1 MDDLSKAM
9 KEATAYLDRQKDE
22 KPRPEPKKP
31 VTKAAPSPSRVSAV
45 RAKTR
50 EVQGNPTL
58 VLAYGVAIALAIVA
72 GGITTQWLVPALGA
86 AFGIATTIIA
96 KGLTGGT
103 TDYSWVVPAGATG
116 LALIG
121 GVAVVILVIRIVKR
135 ASGQLYLAVLPLL
148 AVLAGF
154 CVDMCKDFY
163 PDDQLVRI
171 GFAAVTCGLFALGG
185 LWWRRYG
192 LLNKIAGTL
201 LMLIAPLVIVAH
213 GVSNNL
219 NQGLS
224 HALGSVTMQSWI
236 ALGGLMTIL
245 LLTGLLAFTL
255 GEEISP

>member
-9 KEATAYLDRQKDE
+9 QEATAYLDRQKDE
-22 KPRPEPKKP
+22 RQRPEPKKP
-31 VTKAAPSPSRVSAV
+31 AGNPSPSRVSAV

-50 EVQGNPTL
+50 EVQSNPTL

-86 AFGIATTIIA
+86 GFGIATTIIS
-96 KGLTGGT
+96 KGLAEAGK
-103 TDYSWVVPAGATG
+103 DYSWVVPAGAAG

-121 GVAVVILVIRIVKR
+121 GVAVVLLLMRIVKKAR
-135 ASGQLYLAVLPLL
+135 GQLYVAVLPLL

-154 CVDMCKDFY
+154 CVDMCKSFY
-163 PDDQLVRI
+163 PNDPLIRI
-171 GFAAVTCGLFALGG
+171 GFAAVTSCLFALGG

-192 LLNKIAGTL
+192 LLNKIAGAL

-213 GVSNNL
+213 GVSDNL

-224 HALGSVTMQSWI
+224 IALGSVTAESWV
-236 ALGGLMTIL
+236 ALGGLVTIL
-245 LLTGLLAFTL
+245 ILTGLLAFTL
-255 GEEISP
+255 GEEINP

>member
-9 KEATAYLDRQKDE
+9 QEATAYLDRQKDE
-22 KPRPEPKKP
+22 RQRPEPKKP
-31 VTKAAPSPSRVSAV
+31 AANPAPSRVSAV

-50 EVQGNPTL
+50 EVQSNPTL

-86 AFGIATTIIA
+86 GFGIATTIIS
-96 KGLTGGT
+96 KGLAEAGK
-103 TDYSWVVPAGATG
+103 DYSWVVPAGAAG

-121 GVAVVILVIRIVKR
+121 GVAVVLLLMRIVKKAR
-135 ASGQLYLAVLPLL
+135 GHLYVAVLPLL

-154 CVDMCKDFY
+154 CVDMCKSFY
-163 PDDQLVRI
+163 PNDPLVRI
-171 GFAAVTCGLFALGG
+171 GFAAVTSCLFALGG

-192 LLNKIAGTL
+192 LLNKIAGAL

-224 HALGSVTMQSWI
+224 IALGSVTAESWV
-236 ALGGLMTIL
+236 ALGGLVTIL
-245 LLTGLLAFTL
+245 ILTGLLAFTL
-255 GEEISP
+255 GEEINP

>member
-1 MDDLSKAM
+1 M
-9 KEATAYLDRQKDE
+9 
-22 KPRPEPKKP
+22 
-31 VTKAAPSPSRVSAV
+31 
-45 RAKTR
+45 
-50 EVQGNPTL
+50 
-58 VLAYGVAIALAIVA
+58 
-72 GGITTQWLVPALGA
+72 
-86 AFGIATTIIA
+86 
-96 KGLTGGT
+96 
-103 TDYSWVVPAGATG
+103 VPAGATG

-192 LLNKIAGTL
+192 LLNKIAGAL

>member
-9 KEATAYLDRQKDE
+9 QEATAYLDRQKDE
-22 KPRPEPKKP
+22 RQRPEPNKP
-31 VTKAAPSPSRVSAV
+31 AVKPTPSRVSAV

-50 EVQGNPTL
+50 EVQSNPTL

-86 AFGIATTIIA
+86 GFGIATTIIS
-96 KGLTGGT
+96 KGLAEGG
-103 TDYSWVVPAGATG
+103 TDYSWVIPAGAAG

-121 GVAVVILVIRIVKR
+121 GVAVVLLLMRIVKKAR
-135 ASGQLYLAVLPLL
+135 GQLYLAVLPLL

-154 CVDMCKDFY
+154 CVDMFKDFY
-163 PDDQLVRI
+163 PDDPLVRI
-171 GFAAVTCGLFALGG
+171 GFAAVTSCIFVLGG

-192 LLNKIAGTL
+192 LLNKIAGAL

-224 HALGSVTMQSWI
+224 IALGSVTSQSWI
-236 ALGGLMTIL
+236 ALGGLVTIL
-245 LLTGLLAFTL
+245 ILTGLLAFTL
-255 GEEISP
+255 GEEINP

>member
-9 KEATAYLDRQKDE
+9 QEATAYLDRQKDE

-31 VTKAAPSPSRVSAV
+31 APKPATSRVSSAV
-45 RAKTR
+45 RAKTK

-86 AFGIATTIIA
+86 GFGIATTIIS
-96 KGLTGGT
+96 KGLTGGG
-103 TDYSWVVPAGATG
+103 TDYSWVVPAGAAG

-121 GVAVVILVIRIVKR
+121 GVATVILVIKIVKR
-135 ASGQLYLAVLPLL
+135 ASGELYLAALPLL

-154 CVDMCKDFY
+154 CVDIYKDFY
-163 PDDQLVRI
+163 PNDPLVRV
-171 GFAAVTCGLFALGG
+171 GFAAVTCGLYALGG

-201 LMLIAPLVIVAH
+201 LILISPLVILAH
-213 GVSNNL
+213 GVTNNL
-219 NQGLS
+219 TEGLS
-224 HALGSVTMQSWI
+224 VALGSITTQSWI
-236 ALGGLMTIL
+236 ALGGLVTIL
-245 LLTGLLAFTL
+245 LVTGLLAFIL
-255 GEEISP
+255 GEDISP